1 MRRSRTAVKRVAGWL
16 AVPWT
21 RAANF
26 EMLLAHQARGDNAE
40 SQEEAAAPLPPPR
53 SAASWA
59 KMGAVGVAAGALFA
73 VTGASANAIRMA
85 AQSWQS
91 LLPCSHEEQFEEE
104 TDCTKPHSADKGF
117 LKSQMINGVEERNV
131 LLLILPGA

>member
-26 EMLLAHQARGDNAE
+26 EMLLAHQARGDSAE
-40 SQEEAAAPLPPPR
+40 TQEETPPPLPPP

-73 VTGASANAIRMA
+73 VTGANAFRMVA
-85 AQSWQS
+85 
-91 LLPCSHEEQFEEE
+91 
-104 TDCTKPHSADKGF
+104 
-117 LKSQMINGVEERNV
+117 
-131 LLLILPGA
+131 